1 MSDLFRKL
9 ELDLRLVGMLAAL
22 AIIWIGFDILTGGG
36 FLTPRNLWNLSVQS
50 SSIAVMATGMV
61 LVIVTRNIDLSVG
74 SILGFIGMIIGVT
87 QAAILPQL
95 WGFDHPLT
103 WLVAVVVGL
112 VVGTA
117 IGALQ
122 GAVIAYLGVSS
133 FIVSLGGL
141 LIWRGAAW
149 WVTTGQTVA
158 PLDSRFKPIGGG
170 IEGAIGANASWAIGI
185 VAVVSALAILG
196 TARRRRHGF
205 GLTVRPRWA
214 EAVIAALVSIAILG
228 AVLVVNAYP
237 LPAGV
242 VRKMQA
248 VAGAP
253 DDAPLPQIAHGF
265 AIPVLIAIAVG
276 LAMTFLADRTRFGR
290 YVFAIGGNPEAA
302 ELSGIH
308 TKRVLTKVFALMGL
322 LAGISACIST
332 ARLQSATNATG
343 TLDELYT
350 IASAVIGG
358 TSLAGGTGTIYGA
371 MLGAVVMQSL
381 QSGMVLLG
389 VDAPLQNIV
398 VGLVLVAAVWIDTIY
413 RRHVK

>member
-1 MSDLFRKL
+1 MADFFRKL

-22 AIIWIGFDILTGGG
+22 AFIWVGFDLFTGGE

-50 SSIAVMATGMV
+50 ASIAVMATGMV

-74 SILGFIGMIIGVT
+74 SILGFTGMIIGVT
-87 QAAILPQL
+87 QAVLLPHL

-103 WLVAVVVGL
+103 WIVAVVVAIA
-112 VVGTA
+112 VGGV
-117 IGALQ
+117 IGAAQ
-122 GAVIAYLGVSS
+122 GVVIAYLGVSS

-158 PLDSRFKPIGGG
+158 PLDKRFIPIGGG
-170 IEGAIGANASWAIGI
+170 IEGSMGAGPSWAIGI
-185 VAVVSALAILG
+185 VAVVAALLFTAA
-196 TARRRRHGF
+196 ARRRRQRFGF
-205 GLTVRPRWA
+205 VVRPPWA
-214 EAVIAALVSIAILG
+214 EAVVALLIVAAILG

-237 LPAGV
+237 LPDGV
-242 VRKMQA
+242 IRRMQVA
-248 VAGAP
+248 AGASP
-253 DDAPLPQIAHGF
+253 DAPLVSIAHGF
-265 AIPVLIAIAVG
+265 AIPVLIAVAVG
-276 LAMTFLADRTRFGR
+276 FVMTFIADRTRFGR

-302 ELSGIH
+302 ELSGIN
-308 TKRVLTKVFALMGL
+308 TRKVLTMVFALMGA
-322 LAGISACIST
+322 LAGLSACIAT

-389 VDAPLQNIV
+389 LDAPLQNIV
-398 VGLVLVAAVWIDTIY
+398 VGLVLVIAVWLDTLY
-413 RRHVK
+413 RRHVR